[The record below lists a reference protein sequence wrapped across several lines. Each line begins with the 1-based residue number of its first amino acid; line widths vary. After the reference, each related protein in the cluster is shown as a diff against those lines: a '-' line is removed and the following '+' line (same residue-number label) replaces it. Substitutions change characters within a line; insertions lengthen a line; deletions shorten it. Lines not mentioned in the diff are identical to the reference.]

1 MDRRAW
7 RRVSCFASAA
17 VEGLREC
24 LIADQSVTRFTSLS
38 KKLP

>member
-1 MDRRAW
+1 VAG
-7 RRVSCFASAA
+7 SPGLAL